1 MKKVFLSIVCVFFAL
16 FSNGQRMV
24 TFMAEDSLKVTAE
37 LYTTY
42 SQTSNYMLLFHQAEY
57 SRGEF
62 EQIATRLIKLNYNC
76 LAVDLRYGNGV
87 NFINNETA
95 MLARTGKYANSMVD
109 CEKDIIAAIDFIY
122 SMDSTAQIFLLGSS
136 FSGSLCLK
144 VAKDREDIKAVI
156 AYSPGE
162 FFSNFKVSEY
172 ITGLETPCYIGCAR
186 PEYSY
191 ITEIAKN
198 IASPKKVIFRPENSN
213 GEHGAK
219 ALWWNSNANE
229 EYWLS
234 LLFFLKDY
242 K

>member
-1 MKKVFLSIVCVFFAL
+1 
-16 FSNGQRMV
+16 
-24 TFMAEDSLKVTAE
+24 
-37 LYTTY
+37 
-42 SQTSNYMLLFHQAEY
+42 
-57 SRGEF
+57 
-62 EQIATRLIKLNYNC
+62 
-76 LAVDLRYGNGV
+76 
-87 NFINNETA
+87 
-95 MLARTGKYANSMVD
+95 MLARTGKYANSMID
-109 CEKDIIAAIDFIY
+109 CEKDILAAIDFVY

-144 VAKDREDIKAVI
+144 VAKDRSDIKAVI

-162 FFSNFKVSEY
+162 FFSNFSVADY
-172 ITGLETPCYIGCAR
+172 ISGLQTPCYIACAR

-198 IASPKKVIFRPENSN
+198 IESPKKVIFRPENSN

-234 LLFFLKDY
+234 LLFFLKDF

>member
-1 MKKVFLSIVCVFFAL
+1 MKKVFLSVVCFFFAL
-16 FSNGQRMV
+16 FCSGQNIV
-24 TFMAEDSLKVTAE
+24 TFYASDSLKVTAD
-37 LYTTY
+37 LYNTF
-42 SQTSNYMLLFHQAEY
+42 SRSNKYMLLFHQAEY

-62 EQIATRLIKLNYNC
+62 EQIATRLIKLDYHC

-87 NFINNETA
+87 NFVSNETA
-95 MLARTGKYANSMVD
+95 MLARSEDYASTMMD
-109 CEKDIIAAIDFIY
+109 CEKDILAAISYIY
-122 SMDSTAQIFLLGSS
+122 SIDSTAQIFLLGSS

-144 VAKDREDIKAVI
+144 VAKDRPDIKAVI

-162 FFSNFKVSEY
+162 FFSSFSLADY
-172 ITGLETPCYIGCAR
+172 ISGLTTPTYIACGR
-186 PEYSY
+186 SEYSY
-191 ITEIAKN
+191 IADIAKN
-198 IASPKKVIFRPENSN
+198 VTATDKVLFRPENSN

-234 LLFFLKDY
+234 LLFFLKDF